1 MKNDNRV
8 LDVFFILFVSFL
20 SIFAIFLVF
29 GSLISN
35 IIVSSETLFMPFQTF
50 LPNSQ
55 NVDYFWK
62 MFLSSDHSWFFASFV
77 LHLFSRVLPLV
88 MNTNPQ
94 DFYLS
99 YGWIAFFIIF
109 CVFSYILIFN
119 VSKYFKSR
127 LAPIFIFWLIFP
139 FIIYNFKS
147 AGFIWALYNDTWFV
161 CYIFN
166 SIFPLLLFQILEKYY
181 VTQKWFFFSPN
192 KENVVTNKFVHYLK
206 IFFVI
211 LLVFLTGI
219 GHELY
224 KFVFLGTLILGLWF
238 HKSFVK
244 TKINY
249 KSYISFIIVAVI
261 MNCFVFLIPTFHDW
275 FSSNVREFSVLA
287 SVMMTNNAFFDYVI
301 GGNIFKLIF
310 IPLLLVYSYFAVE
323 DKEQVKRLAVSVI
336 SSYISLLIFNYLIIF
351 LTDCNLDI
359 SQHYGIRFLTKTV
372 LLSLLFSVV
381 GFVIAKSS
389 EKFKKITFGSFV
401 IFFVTLCPWFLFD
414 GISKFQSYY
423 KESEYAVENQYLI
436 ERFYDLYGKK
446 NNVIYVT
453 YTNSGFCELSS
464 YYFKYWYGGN
474 KNVPFKIEYV
484 CKEGDSC
491 EVCQQKLIKKIYEKT
506 HFRVYEDDLSEF
518 EFSDISSYKKIKSQ
532 GKFKLKFF

>member
-1 MKNDNRV
+1 MKNDNKV
-8 LDVFFILFVSFL
+8 LDVFFILFVSFM
-20 SIFAIFLVF
+20 SIFAIFFVF

-35 IIVSSETLFMPFQTF
+35 ITVTCETLYMPFMTY
-50 LPNSQ
+50 LPNTE
-55 NVDYFWK
+55 NLDYFWK

-77 LHLFSRVLPLV
+77 LHLFSRVLPSV
-88 MNTNPQ
+88 TNSNPQ
-94 DFYLS
+94 DFYLT
-99 YGWIAFFIIF
+99 YGWILFFIIF
-109 CVFSYILIFN
+109 CIFCYVMTFN
-119 VSKYFKSR
+119 ASKYFKHPLS
-127 LAPIFIFWLIFP
+127 PIFVFWLIFP
-139 FIIYNFKS
+139 FIVNNIQSSVF
-147 AGFIWALYNDTWFV
+147 AWVLYNDTWFI

-166 SIFPLLLFQILEKYY
+166 SLFPLLLFQILEKYY
-181 VTQKWFFFSPN
+181 VTQKWFFFSPD

-224 KFVFLGTLILGLWF
+224 KFVFLGTLILGLWL

-261 MNCFVFLIPTFHDW
+261 MNCFVFLIPTFHNW

-323 DKEQVKRLAVSVI
+323 EKEQVKRLAVSVI

-389 EKFKKITFGSFV
+389 EKFKKITIGSFV
-401 IFFVTLCPWFLFD
+401 VFFVTLCPFFLLNGLD
-414 GISKFQSYY
+414 KFQGFY
-423 KESEYAVENQYLI
+423 EDSEYVVENQYLV
-436 ERFYDLYGKK
+436 EKFYDLYGK
-446 NNVIYVT
+446 NHNIIYAT
-453 YTNSGFCELSS
+453 YPQGVFCDRS
-464 YYFKYWYGGN
+464 YLYFKHWYGGN
-474 KNVPFKIEYV
+474 DKPYTVEFV
-484 CKEGDSC
+484 CNQNDRN

-506 HFRVYEDDLSEF
+506 HFRVYEDDLSDF
-518 EFSDISSYKKIKSQ
+518 EFSDISSYKKRKSQ
-532 GKFKLKFF
+532 GKFRLKFF